1 MANQQVDRMPV
12 SLEMVSPGGPCLA
25 YHIGCVVD
33 DALFVHGGI
42 NKVGSTTPLSGF
54 HRYDFGNGTWTEVK
68 TPNSP
73 ALSHHASVVIGNR
86 YIVLIGGWTGKF
98 RVSDVVIYDTVSS
111 VWSYPKTTGFPVGAG
126 LSSHT
131 ATVLGNGGILI
142 VGREG
147 SLRMQRRTGSAFIL
161 KGDVTQGFFQYSEH
175 VISVTSRTGHSLHV
189 VGSKVVIIGGRDDK
203 VLEVLPLEKQLASV
217 PSVLL
222 GALDN
227 SLVSTLSPVAK
238 EMSSRRHHVS
248 VCCSKSIIVVHGGWT
263 FDGRNRDPV
272 SDMFLL
278 ELKPT
283 IRWFLLGDTGISRA
297 GHVCCSGSDRV
308 FLHGGESSRGVITG
322 SLFELKM
329 TK

>member
-1 MANQQVDRMPV
+1 MANQHADKMPI
-12 SLEMVSPGGPCLA
+12 SLEMVTPGGPSLA
-25 YHIGCVVD
+25 YHVGCVVS

-42 NKVGSTTPLSGF
+42 NKAGSTTPLNGF
-54 HRYDFGNGTWTEVK
+54 HRYDFGNGTWAEVR

-73 ALSHHASVVIGNR
+73 ALSHHASVVIDNR
-86 YIVLIGGWTGKF
+86 YIVLIGGWTGKS

-111 VWSYPKTTGFPVGAG
+111 VWSYPESTGFPVGAG

-131 ATVLGNGGILI
+131 ATLLGNGSILI

-161 KGDVTQGFFQYSEH
+161 KRDVAKGLFQYSEH
-175 VISVTSRTGHSLHV
+175 IMSVTSRTGHSLHV
-189 VGSKVVIIGGRDDK
+189 FRSKVVIIGGRDDK
-203 VLEVLPLEKQLASV
+203 VVEVLPLEKQLASA
-217 PSVLL
+217 PSTLL
-222 GALDN
+222 GSLD

-238 EMSSRRHHVS
+238 GMSSRRHHVS
-248 VCCSKSIIVVHGGWT
+248 VCCSNSIILVHGGWT
-263 FDGRNRDPV
+263 FDGKNRDPV

-308 FLHGGESSRGVITG
+308 FVHGGESSRGLITG
-322 SLFELKM
+322 SLFELKI